1 MGGQIVVEGGYLGE
15 LGEAVWVG
23 VPGVEDQEGDL
34 EGGLGEGQGD
44 DLVGVQGAV
53 AGASAPLDHLAYQ
66 AASKTVEHRVEGREA
81 GQRVD
86 QEASLEELGV
96 VPTVEVLFLVDP
108 ACVEVVAVLPLVQRV
123 EACADWV

>member
-1 MGGQIVVEGGYLGE
+1 M
-15 LGEAVWVG
+15 G

-66 AASKTVEHRVEGREA
+66 AASKTVEHLRMTNKTYHMIYHIIVPCFSNLIVMK
-81 GQRVD
+81 QRH
-86 QEASLEELGV
+86 
-96 VPTVEVLFLVDP
+96 T
-108 ACVEVVAVLPLVQRV
+108 R
-123 EACADWV
+123 

>member
-1 MGGQIVVEGGYLGE
+1 MGGQIVVEGGCLGE

-23 VPGVEDQEGDL
+23 VPGVEDQEGGL

-44 DLVGVQGAV
+44 DLEGGLGAV
-53 AGASAPLDHLAYQ
+53 AGASVPLDHLAYQ
-66 AASKTVEHRVEGREA
+66 AASKTGEHLEEGREA
-81 GQRVD
+81 GQRAD

-96 VPTVEVLFLVDP
+96 VPTVEALFLVDP

-123 EACADWV
+123 VACADWV